1 MYKSLDIVI
10 SDRNYA
16 TLHFERPN
24 ARSIDWSLCLRR
36 YLFRLILDDVFRYSS
51 AIKLIPAQILEPSL
65 LHHLTLHG
73 SIDNNLSNTS
83 LFVLLIALGAMILVA
98 ESKPYYP
105 GYPWYPSPHPPLN
118 GLLGI
123 LSLDLLV

>member
-1 MYKSLDIVI
+1 ALS
-10 SDRNYA
+10 SG
-16 TLHFERPN
+16 RPGRSRTNTMN
-24 ARSIDWSLCLRR
+24 A
-36 YLFRLILDDVFRYSS
+36 
-51 AIKLIPAQILEPSL
+51 K
-65 LHHLTLHG
+65 
-73 SIDNNLSNTS
+73 TS